1 MLSMR
6 VLMVI
11 SILLSLI
18 FSLVPGTGKHYLIE
32 TEEGG
37 QAIMKSDNR
46 AILNQWKPSKFY
58 RENLE
63 NRATRINYKW
73 PLRNPFYKNIN
84 NCLAHHCIQGWDT
97 N

>member
-1 MLSMR
+1 
-6 VLMVI
+6 MV
-11 SILLSLI
+11 ILLSLI
-18 FSLVPGTGKHYLIE
+18 FSLVPGKHFLIE

-37 QAIMKSDNR
+37 QATMKSDNR

-63 NRATRINYKW
+63 NRATRINHNW

-84 NCLAHHCIQGWDT
+84 NCLAHHCLQGWDT